1 MAEDQAKTTAAA
13 AALAKANEDWAK
25 TTAKKIAGRIP
36 EEAERAGIRKK
47 RHEDGVERFRKQ
59 LLDLVSVVNANI
71 ETEASRIHAIV
82 LENGVILT
90 AAYKRIV
97 TVEEFGAVPDV
108 PAAVGKIVLNR
119 EDRKAATQP
128 EAQEVYITQAGT
140 QVAFYHGRG
149 KDLKQFLDA
158 EFKQVVEYFAS

>member
-1 MAEDQAKTTAAA
+1 MADVKPTTGDPAKV
-13 AALAKANEDWAK
+13 LADWAK
-25 TTAKKIAGRIP
+25 ATAKKVETRIG
-36 EEAERAGIRKK
+36 EVAELATTRRK

-59 LLDLVSVVNANI
+59 LLELVTAVNASI
-71 ETEASRIHAIV
+71 EAEASRIHPIV
-82 LENGVILT
+82 IDNGIILT

-97 TVEEFGAVPDV
+97 TEEQFGTVADV
-108 PAAVGKIVLNR
+108 PAAVGKIVVFR

-128 EAQEVYITQAGT
+128 EPQEVYVTQAGT

-158 EFKQVVEYFAS
+158 EFKQVIEYFAS